1 MKTLSSKGV
10 APGELGDLTIEVIPD
25 KEAKTLIIR
34 DKGIGLT
41 AEEAKKY
48 LNQIAFSSAQEFL
61 DKYKEDANII
71 GHFGLG
77 FYSAFMVADKVE
89 VDTLSY
95 QEEAQPVVWSCSGD
109 TSFEISHSQRT
120 SRGTDIILHLSDDA
134 IQYLEED
141 RLAELLD
148 KYCKFLPIPIQLGM
162 KKKQ

>member
-1 MKTLSSKGV
+1 
-10 APGELGDLTIEVIPD
+10 
-25 KEAKTLIIR
+25 
-34 DKGIGLT
+34 
-41 AEEAKKY
+41 
-48 LNQIAFSSAQEFL
+48 
-61 DKYKEDANII
+61 
-71 GHFGLG
+71 
-77 FYSAFMVADKVE
+77 MVADKVE